1 MILFVKYHYIIKFL
15 LKILYE
21 CDKMEKT
28 PILDERGVCM
38 AQCPK
43 CGKKLHFYN
52 WKPNCPSCGVNLNYY
67 KANEILLDESE
78 KAEIEHSKF
87 QPKVDRAKAATI
99 GTKVGKLRMA
109 FFLIPI
115 AAFFLPLFS
124 ITVAGHKTSYN
135 AIDIYNAFSRLDSG
149 ALFGRISP
157 IIIAV
162 LLIAIPAV
170 CCIVFTVMQMAAGT
184 KKGLK
189 RNIVL
194 SVVSIVLVSASMVSV
209 LLFAKAPVESFTDII
224 INEADNAVL
233 IGKQADVDKAV
244 QNIRNIY
251 DDAAVDKTILE
262 DAIRNAELTL
272 SADYGLTDEELTA
285 LKDAVKCGREVLA
298 DKTADINSV
307 RDAASKIN
315 GANYTYSQLQTSIY
329 AAVNNALE
337 QNDGIYTDDC
347 YNDLLVNTEKARNYL
362 KLAIDRARSF
372 EDNGRYSEKSF
383 SALQSSIEAVQDC
396 WDTLEKGELIV
407 DEIDDDGSGKKT
419 DKELAQ
425 ETAEALQKVF
435 ADLNGKI
442 NELVDVSVLNPLI
455 EKVNADRAGGDYAE
469 KVSQN
474 ISASLEIGY
483 IVLILL
489 YLVQLIFNVIVNKKG
504 LEVKYTECLIG
515 GLPSEEYFALI
526 EDGQSKEQIRR
537 KMLVSL
543 SKMQEEAR
551 LAQKKAEQE
560 AQEAKLKEIKERMA
574 RNEHREEVKK

>member
-1 MILFVKYHYIIKFL
+1 
-15 LKILYE
+15 
-21 CDKMEKT
+21 
-28 PILDERGVCM
+28 M

-67 KANEILLDESE
+67 RANEILLDESE

-99 GTKVGKLRMA
+99 GTTVGKLRMA

-124 ITVAGHKTSYN
+124 ITVTGHKTSYN
-135 AIDIYNAFSRLDSG
+135 AIGIYNAFSRLDSG
-149 ALFGRISP
+149 ALFSRISP

-170 CCIVFTVMQMAAGT
+170 CCIVYTVMQMAAGT
-184 KKGLK
+184 KRGLK

-194 SVVSIVLVSASMVSV
+194 SVVSIVLVGASMANV
-209 LLFAKAPVESFTDII
+209 LLFAKAPVESYTDII
-224 INEADNAVL
+224 INEANNTVRS
-233 IGKQADVDKAV
+233 GKQADVDRAV

-251 DDAAVDKTILE
+251 DDAAVDKTVLE

-272 SADYGLTDEELTA
+272 SADYGLTGEELTA
-285 LKDAVKCGREVLA
+285 LKAAVKYGREILA

-307 RDAASKIN
+307 RDAALKIN

-329 AAVNNALE
+329 AAVNNAIE

-362 KLAIDRARSF
+362 KLALDRARLF
-372 EDNGRYSEKSF
+372 EDSGRYSEKSF
-383 SALQSSIEAVQDC
+383 SALQSSIEAAQDC
-396 WDTLEKGELIV
+396 WDTLEKGDLIV

-425 ETAEALQKVF
+425 ETAEALQNVF

-455 EKVNADRAGGDYAE
+455 EKVNTDRAGDDYTE

-489 YLVQLIFNVIVNKKG
+489 YLVQLIFNVVVNKKG

>member
-1 MILFVKYHYIIKFL
+1 M
-15 LKILYE
+15 LKILCE
-21 CDKMEKT
+21 HVKMKKT
-28 PILDERGVCM
+28 PILNERGVFM
-38 AQCPK
+38 AHCPK

-67 KANEILLDESE
+67 RANEILLDESE
-78 KAEIEHSKF
+78 KAEIEHSGF

-99 GTKVGKLRMA
+99 GTTVGKLRMA

-124 ITVAGHKTSYN
+124 ITVAGHKTSFN
-135 AIDIYNAFSRLDSG
+135 AIGIYNAFSRLDSG
-149 ALFGRISP
+149 ALFGRLSP

-162 LLIAIPAV
+162 LLLAIAAI

-189 RNIVL
+189 RNIIL
-194 SVVSIVLVSASMVSV
+194 SVISIVLISASIVNVM
-209 LLFAKAPVESFTDII
+209 LFSKAPVESYTDII
-224 INEADNAVL
+224 INEANNAVR
-233 IGKQADVDKAV
+233 IGKQADVDRAV

-251 DDAAVDKTILE
+251 NDAAVDKRVLE
-262 DAIRNAELTL
+262 DAIKNAELTL
-272 SADYGLTDEELTA
+272 SADYGLTGEEMTA
-285 LKDAVKCGREVLA
+285 LKDEVEYGREILA
-298 DKTADINSV
+298 DKTADINRV

-315 GANYTYSQLQTSIY
+315 GANYTYTQLQTSIY

-337 QNDGIYTDDC
+337 QNDGVYSDDC
-347 YNDLLVNTEKARNYL
+347 YEDLLVNTEKARNYL
-362 KLAIDRARSF
+362 KLAIDRARLF
-372 EDNGRYSEKSF
+372 EDNGRYSENSF
-383 SALQSSIEAVQDC
+383 SALQSSIEAAQAC
-396 WDTLEKGELIV
+396 WDTLEKGEMIV

-474 ISASLEIGY
+474 INVSLEIGY
-483 IVLILL
+483 IVLVLL
-489 YLVQLIFNVIVNKKG
+489 YLIQLIFNIIVDKKG

-526 EDGQSKEQIRR
+526 EDGQSNEQIRR

-551 LAQKKAEQE
+551 LAQKKAERE
-560 AQEAKLKEIKERMA
+560 AQEAKIKEIKERMA
-574 RNEHREEVKK
+574 KNEHREEVKK

>member
-1 MILFVKYHYIIKFL
+1 MK
-15 LKILYE
+15 
-21 CDKMEKT
+21 KT

-149 ALFGRISP
+149 ALFSRISP

-184 KKGLK
+184 KRGLK

-194 SVVSIVLVSASMVSV
+194 SVASIVLVGASMANV
-209 LLFAKAPVESFTDII
+209 LLFAKAPVESYTDII
-224 INEADNAVL
+224 INEADNAVRS
-233 IGKQADVDKAV
+233 GKQADVDRAV

-272 SADYGLTDEELTA
+272 SADYGLTGEELTA
-285 LKDAVKCGREVLA
+285 LKAAINYGCEILA

-307 RDAASKIN
+307 RDAALKIN

-329 AAVNNALE
+329 AVVNNALE

-362 KLAIDRARSF
+362 KLAIDRARLF
-372 EDNGRYSEKSF
+372 EDDGRYSEKSF
-383 SALQSSIEAVQDC
+383 SALQSSIEAAQDC
-396 WDTLEKGELIV
+396 WDTIEKGELIV

-442 NELVDVSVLNPLI
+442 NELVDVGVLNPLI
-455 EKVNADRAGGDYAE
+455 EKVNADRAGGDYAK

-474 ISASLEIGY
+474 IGASLEIGY

-489 YLVQLIFNVIVNKKG
+489 YLAQFIFNVIVNKKG

-543 SKMQEEAR
+543 SQMQEEAR

>member
-1 MILFVKYHYIIKFL
+1 MILFVKYYYILKFL

-21 CDKMEKT
+21 YDKMKKT

-67 KANEILLDESE
+67 RANEILLDESE

-99 GTKVGKLRMA
+99 GTTVGKLRMA
-109 FFLIPI
+109 FFLIPM

-135 AIDIYNAFSRLDSG
+135 AIEIYNAFSRLDSG
-149 ALFGRISP
+149 ALFSSISP

-184 KKGLK
+184 KRGLK
-189 RNIVL
+189 RNIVM
-194 SVVSIVLVSASMVSV
+194 SVVSIVLVGASMVNV
-209 LLFAKAPVESFTDII
+209 LLFAKAPVESYTDII
-224 INEADNAVL
+224 INEADNAVRS
-233 IGKQADVDKAV
+233 GKQADVDRAV

-272 SADYGLTDEELTA
+272 SADYGLTGEELTA

-307 RDAASKIN
+307 RDAALKIN

-362 KLAIDRARSF
+362 KLAIDRARLF
-372 EDNGRYSEKSF
+372 EDDGRYSEKSF
-383 SALQSSIEAVQDC
+383 TALQSSIEAAQDC
-396 WDTLEKGELIV
+396 WDTIEKGELIV

-442 NELVDVSVLNPLI
+442 NELVDVSVLNPLL

-474 ISASLEIGY
+474 IGASLEIGY

-489 YLVQLIFNVIVNKKG
+489 YLAQLIFNVIVNKKG

-574 RNEHREEVKK
+574 KNEHREEVKK

>member
-1 MILFVKYHYIIKFL
+1 MILFVKYYYILKFL

-21 CDKMEKT
+21 YDKMKKT

-99 GTKVGKLRMA
+99 GTTVGKLRMA

-149 ALFGRISP
+149 ALFSSISP

-184 KKGLK
+184 KRGLK

-194 SVVSIVLVSASMVSV
+194 SVVSIVLVGASMVNV
-209 LLFAKAPVESFTDII
+209 LLFAKAPVESYTDII
-224 INEADNAVL
+224 INEANNAVS

-251 DDAAVDKTILE
+251 DDTAVDKTVLE

-285 LKDAVKCGREVLA
+285 LKAAIKYGREVLA

-362 KLAIDRARSF
+362 KLAIDRARLF

-383 SALQSSIEAVQDC
+383 SALQSSIEAAQDC

-425 ETAEALQKVF
+425 ETAEALQNVF

-442 NELVDVSVLNPLI
+442 NELVDVSVLNSLI
-455 EKVNADRAGGDYAE
+455 EKVNADRAGDDYTE
-469 KVSQN
+469 KVSRI

-515 GLPSEEYFALI
+515 GLPSEEYFALV

-551 LAQKKAEQE
+551 LAHKKAEQE

>member
-1 MILFVKYHYIIKFL
+1 M
-15 LKILYE
+15 
-21 CDKMEKT
+21 
-28 PILDERGVCM
+28 
-38 AQCPK
+38 
-43 CGKKLHFYN
+43 
-52 WKPNCPSCGVNLNYY
+52 
-67 KANEILLDESE
+67 
-78 KAEIEHSKF
+78 
-87 QPKVDRAKAATI
+87 
-99 GTKVGKLRMA
+99 
-109 FFLIPI
+109 
-115 AAFFLPLFS
+115 
-124 ITVAGHKTSYN
+124 
-135 AIDIYNAFSRLDSG
+135 
-149 ALFGRISP
+149 
-157 IIIAV
+157 
-162 LLIAIPAV
+162 
-170 CCIVFTVMQMAAGT
+170 
-184 KKGLK
+184 
-189 RNIVL
+189 
-194 SVVSIVLVSASMVSV
+194 
-209 LLFAKAPVESFTDII
+209 
-224 INEADNAVL
+224 
-233 IGKQADVDKAV
+233 
-244 QNIRNIY
+244 
-251 DDAAVDKTILE
+251 DKTILE

-272 SADYGLTDEELTA
+272 SADYGLTGEELTA
-285 LKDAVKCGREVLA
+285 LKAAVKYGREILA

-307 RDAASKIN
+307 RDAALKIN

-347 YNDLLVNTEKARNYL
+347 YNDLLGNTEKARNYL

-383 SALQSSIEAVQDC
+383 SALQSSIEAAQDC
-396 WDTLEKGELIV
+396 WDTIEKGELIV
-407 DEIDDDGSGKKT
+407 DEIDDDGSGRKT

-425 ETAEALQKVF
+425 ETAEALQNVF

-442 NELVDVSVLNPLI
+442 NDLVDVSVLNPLI

-474 ISASLEIGY
+474 IGASLEIGY

-489 YLVQLIFNVIVNKKG
+489 YLAQLIFNVIVNKKG

-551 LAQKKAEQE
+551 LVQKKAEQE

-574 RNEHREEVKK
+574 KNEHREEVKK

>member
-1 MILFVKYHYIIKFL
+1 MTLFVKYYYILKFL

-21 CDKMEKT
+21 YDKMKKT

-67 KANEILLDESE
+67 RANEILLDESE

-99 GTKVGKLRMA
+99 GTTVGKLRMA
-109 FFLIPI
+109 FFLIPM

-149 ALFGRISP
+149 ALFSRISP

-184 KKGLK
+184 KRGLK

-194 SVVSIVLVSASMVSV
+194 SVVSIVLVGASMVNV
-209 LLFAKAPVESFTDII
+209 LLFAKAPVESYTDII

-272 SADYGLTDEELTA
+272 SADYGLTGEELTA

-307 RDAASKIN
+307 RDAALKIN

-362 KLAIDRARSF
+362 KLALDRAKLF
-372 EDNGRYSEKSF
+372 EDSGRYSEKSF
-383 SALQSSIEAVQDC
+383 TALQSSIEAAQDC

-407 DEIDDDGSGKKT
+407 DEIDDDGSGRKT

-474 ISASLEIGY
+474 IGASLEIGY

-489 YLVQLIFNVIVNKKG
+489 YLAQLIFNVIVNKKG

-543 SKMQEEAR
+543 SQMQEEAR

-574 RNEHREEVKK
+574 KNEHREEVKK

>member
-1 MILFVKYHYIIKFL
+1 MILFVKYYYILKFL

-21 CDKMEKT
+21 YDKMKKT

-99 GTKVGKLRMA
+99 GTTVGKLRMA

-149 ALFGRISP
+149 ALFSSISP

-162 LLIAIPAV
+162 LLIAIPAIS
-170 CCIVFTVMQMAAGT
+170 CIVFTVMQMAAGT
-184 KKGLK
+184 KRGLK

-194 SVVSIVLVSASMVSV
+194 SVVSIVLVGASMANV
-209 LLFAKAPVESFTDII
+209 LLFAKAPVESYTDII
-224 INEADNAVL
+224 INEADNAVRS
-233 IGKQADVDKAV
+233 GKQADVDRAV

-251 DDAAVDKTILE
+251 ADTAVDKTILE
-262 DAIRNAELTL
+262 DAVRNAELTL
-272 SADYGLTDEELTA
+272 CADYGLTDEELTA
-285 LKDAVKCGREVLA
+285 LKDAVRYGREVLA
-298 DKTADINSV
+298 DKTADINAV

-315 GANYTYSQLQTSIY
+315 GANYTYTQLQTSIY

-362 KLAIDRARSF
+362 KLAIDRARTF

-383 SALQSSIEAVQDC
+383 SALQSSIEAAQDC

-407 DEIDDDGSGKKT
+407 DEIDDDGSGRKT

-425 ETAEALQKVF
+425 ETAEALQNVF

-442 NELVDVSVLNPLI
+442 NELVDVSVLNPLL
-455 EKVNADRAGGDYAE
+455 EKINADRAGGDYTE

-474 ISASLEIGY
+474 IGASLEIGY

-489 YLVQLIFNVIVNKKG
+489 YLVQLIFNVVVNKKG

-543 SKMQEEAR
+543 SQMQEEAR

-574 RNEHREEVKK
+574 KNEHREEVKK

>member
-1 MILFVKYHYIIKFL
+1 MILFVKYYYILKFL

-21 CDKMEKT
+21 CDKMKKT

-99 GTKVGKLRMA
+99 GTTVGKLRMA

-135 AIDIYNAFSRLDSG
+135 AIEIYNAFSRLDSG
-149 ALFGRISP
+149 ALFSRISP

-162 LLIAIPAV
+162 LLIAIPAI

-184 KKGLK
+184 KRGLK

-194 SVVSIVLVSASMVSV
+194 SVVSIVLVGASMANV
-209 LLFAKAPVESFTDII
+209 LLFAKAPVESYTDII
-224 INEADNAVL
+224 INEADNAVRS
-233 IGKQADVDKAV
+233 GKQADVDRAV

-262 DAIRNAELTL
+262 DAVRNAELTL
-272 SADYGLTDEELTA
+272 CADYGLTDEELTA
-285 LKDAVKCGREVLA
+285 LKDAVRYGREVLA
-298 DKTADINSV
+298 DKTADINAV

-315 GANYTYSQLQTSIY
+315 GANYTYTQLQTSIY
-329 AAVNNALE
+329 AAVNNAIE

-347 YNDLLVNTEKARNYL
+347 YNDLLQNTEKARNYL
-362 KLAIDRARSF
+362 KHAIDRARTF

-383 SALQSSIEAVQDC
+383 SALHSSIEAAQDC
-396 WDTLEKGELIV
+396 WDTLEKGKLIV

-442 NELVDVSVLNPLI
+442 NGLVEVSVLNPLL
-455 EKVNADRAGGDYAE
+455 EKINADRVGGDYTE

-474 ISASLEIGY
+474 IGASLEIGY

-489 YLVQLIFNVIVNKKG
+489 YLVQLIFNVVVNKKG

-515 GLPSEEYFALI
+515 GLPSEEYFALV

-560 AQEAKLKEIKERMA
+560 AQAAKLKEIKERMA

>member
-1 MILFVKYHYIIKFL
+1 MILFVKYYYILNFL

-21 CDKMEKT
+21 YDKMKKT

-135 AIDIYNAFSRLDSG
+135 AIEIYNAFSRHDSG
-149 ALFGRISP
+149 ALFSSISP

-162 LLIAIPAV
+162 LLIAIPAI

-184 KKGLK
+184 KRGLK
-189 RNIVL
+189 RNVVL
-194 SVVSIVLVSASMVSV
+194 SVVSIVLVSASMVNV
-209 LLFAKAPVESFTDII
+209 LLFAKAPVESYTDII
-224 INEADNAVL
+224 INEADNAVRS
-233 IGKQADVDKAV
+233 GKQADVDRAV

-285 LKDAVKCGREVLA
+285 LKAAIKYGREVLA

-307 RDAASKIN
+307 RDAVSKIN

-362 KLAIDRARSF
+362 KLALDRARSF

-383 SALQSSIEAVQDC
+383 TALQSSIEAAQDC
-396 WDTLEKGELIV
+396 WDTIEKGELIV

-442 NELVDVSVLNPLI
+442 NELVDVSVLNSLI
-455 EKVNADRAGGDYAE
+455 EKVNADRAGGDYTE

-489 YLVQLIFNVIVNKKG
+489 YLVQLIFNVVVNKKG

-515 GLPSEEYFALI
+515 GLPSEEYFALV

-560 AQEAKLKEIKERMA
+560 AQAAKLKEIKERMA

>member
-1 MILFVKYHYIIKFL
+1 
-15 LKILYE
+15 
-21 CDKMEKT
+21 
-28 PILDERGVCM
+28 M

-67 KANEILLDESE
+67 RANEILLDESE

-99 GTKVGKLRMA
+99 GTTVGKLRMA

-124 ITVAGHKTSYN
+124 ITVAGHKTSHN

-149 ALFGRISP
+149 ALFSRISP

-184 KKGLK
+184 KRGLK

-194 SVVSIVLVSASMVSV
+194 SVVSIVLVGASMVNV
-209 LLFAKAPVESFTDII
+209 LLFAKAPVESYTDII

-262 DAIRNAELTL
+262 DAIKNAELTL

-285 LKDAVKCGREVLA
+285 LKAAIKYGREVLA

-347 YNDLLVNTEKARNYL
+347 YNDLLGNTEKARNYL
-362 KLAIDRARSF
+362 KLAIDRARLF
-372 EDNGRYSEKSF
+372 EDSGRYSEKSF
-383 SALQSSIEAVQDC
+383 TALQSSIEAAQDC

-442 NELVDVSVLNPLI
+442 NELVDVSVLNPLL

-474 ISASLEIGY
+474 IGASLEIGY

-489 YLVQLIFNVIVNKKG
+489 YLAQLIFNVIVNKKG

-515 GLPSEEYFALI
+515 GLPSEEYFALV

-543 SKMQEEAR
+543 SQMQEEAR

>member
-1 MILFVKYHYIIKFL
+1 MILFVKYYYILKFL

-21 CDKMEKT
+21 YDKMKKT

-109 FFLIPI
+109 FFLIPM

-149 ALFGRISP
+149 ALFSRISP

-184 KKGLK
+184 KRGLK

-194 SVVSIVLVSASMVSV
+194 SVVSIVLVGASMVNV
-209 LLFAKAPVESFTDII
+209 LLFAKAPVESYTDII

-272 SADYGLTDEELTA
+272 SADYGLTGEELIA
-285 LKDAVKCGREVLA
+285 LKDAIKYGREVLA
-298 DKTADINSV
+298 DKTTDINSV
-307 RDAASKIN
+307 RDAALKIN

-347 YNDLLVNTEKARNYL
+347 YNDLLGNTEKARNYL
-362 KLAIDRARSF
+362 KFAIDRARSF

-383 SALQSSIEAVQDC
+383 SALQSSIEAAQDC

-474 ISASLEIGY
+474 IGASLEIGY

-489 YLVQLIFNVIVNKKG
+489 YLVQLIFNVVVNKKG

-574 RNEHREEVKK
+574 KNEHREEVKK

>member
-1 MILFVKYHYIIKFL
+1 
-15 LKILYE
+15 
-21 CDKMEKT
+21 
-28 PILDERGVCM
+28 M

-99 GTKVGKLRMA
+99 GTTVGKLRMA

-149 ALFGRISP
+149 ALFSRISP

-170 CCIVFTVMQMAAGT
+170 CCIVFTVMQMAACT
-184 KKGLK
+184 KRGLK

-194 SVVSIVLVSASMVSV
+194 SVVSIVLVGASMVNV
-209 LLFAKAPVESFTDII
+209 LLFAKAPVESYTDII
-224 INEADNAVL
+224 INEANNAVRS
-233 IGKQADVDKAV
+233 GKQADVDKAV

-285 LKDAVKCGREVLA
+285 LKDAVRYGREVLA
-298 DKTADINSV
+298 DKTADINAV

-315 GANYTYSQLQTSIY
+315 GANYTYTQLQTSIY

-383 SALQSSIEAVQDC
+383 SALQSSIEAAQDC

-442 NELVDVSVLNPLI
+442 NELVDVSVLNPLL
-455 EKVNADRAGGDYAE
+455 EKINADRAGGDYTE

-474 ISASLEIGY
+474 IGASLEIGY

-489 YLVQLIFNVIVNKKG
+489 YLVQLIFNVVVNKKG

-543 SKMQEEAR
+543 SQMQEEAR

-574 RNEHREEVKK
+574 KNEHREEVKK

>member
-1 MILFVKYHYIIKFL
+1 MILFVKYYYILKFL

-21 CDKMEKT
+21 YDKMKKT

-149 ALFGRISP
+149 ALFSRISP

-184 KKGLK
+184 KRGLK

-194 SVVSIVLVSASMVSV
+194 SVASIVLVGASMVNV
-209 LLFAKAPVESFTDII
+209 LLFAKAPVESYTDII
-224 INEADNAVL
+224 INEANNAVCS
-233 IGKQADVDKAV
+233 GKQADVDKAV

-285 LKDAVKCGREVLA
+285 LKAAIKYGREVLA

-362 KLAIDRARSF
+362 KLAIDRARLF
-372 EDNGRYSEKSF
+372 EDSGRYSEKSF
-383 SALQSSIEAVQDC
+383 TALQSSIEAAQDC
-396 WDTLEKGELIV
+396 WDTIEKGELIV

-425 ETAEALQKVF
+425 ETAEALQNVF

-474 ISASLEIGY
+474 IGASLEIGY

-515 GLPSEEYFALI
+515 GLPSEEYFALV

-574 RNEHREEVKK
+574 KNEHREEVKK

>member
-1 MILFVKYHYIIKFL
+1 MILFVKYYYILKFL

-21 CDKMEKT
+21 YDKMKKT
-28 PILDERGVCM
+28 PILDERDVCM

-99 GTKVGKLRMA
+99 GTTVGKLRMA
-109 FFLIPI
+109 FFLIPM

-135 AIDIYNAFSRLDSG
+135 AIEIYNAFSRLDSG
-149 ALFGRISP
+149 ALFSRISP

-184 KKGLK
+184 KRGLK

-194 SVVSIVLVSASMVSV
+194 SVVSIVLVGASMVNV
-209 LLFAKAPVESFTDII
+209 LLFAKAPVESYTDII

-272 SADYGLTDEELTA
+272 SADYGLTDEELIA

-347 YNDLLVNTEKARNYL
+347 YNDLLGNTEKARNYL

-383 SALQSSIEAVQDC
+383 SALQSSIEAAQDC
-396 WDTLEKGELIV
+396 WNTLEKGELIV

-442 NELVDVSVLNPLI
+442 NGLVDVSVLNPLI

-474 ISASLEIGY
+474 IGASLEIGY

-574 RNEHREEVKK
+574 KNEHREEVKK

>member
-1 MILFVKYHYIIKFL
+1 MILFVKYYYILKFL

-21 CDKMEKT
+21 YDKMKKT

-99 GTKVGKLRMA
+99 GTTVGKLRMA
-109 FFLIPI
+109 FFLIPM

-149 ALFGRISP
+149 ALFSSISP

-162 LLIAIPAV
+162 LLIAILAI

-184 KKGLK
+184 KRGLK

-194 SVVSIVLVSASMVSV
+194 SVVSIVLVGASMVNV
-209 LLFAKAPVESFTDII
+209 LLFAKAPVESYTDII

-244 QNIRNIY
+244 QNIRKIY

-285 LKDAVKCGREVLA
+285 LKAAIKYGREVLA

-307 RDAASKIN
+307 RDAALKIN

-383 SALQSSIEAVQDC
+383 SALQSSIEAAQDC

-442 NELVDVSVLNPLI
+442 NELVDVSVLNPLL

-489 YLVQLIFNVIVNKKG
+489 YLAQLFFNIIVNKKG

>member
-1 MILFVKYHYIIKFL
+1 MILFVKYYYILKFL

-21 CDKMEKT
+21 YDKMKKT

-38 AQCPK
+38 VQCPK

-99 GTKVGKLRMA
+99 GTTVGKLRMA

-149 ALFGRISP
+149 ALFSRISP

-194 SVVSIVLVSASMVSV
+194 SVVSIVLVGASMVNV
-209 LLFAKAPVESFTDII
+209 LLFAKAPVESYTDII

-272 SADYGLTDEELTA
+272 SADYGLTDEELIA
-285 LKDAVKCGREVLA
+285 LKAAIKYGREVLA

-307 RDAASKIN
+307 RDAALKIN

-347 YNDLLVNTEKARNYL
+347 YNDLLGNTEKARNYL
-362 KLAIDRARSF
+362 KLALDRARLF

-383 SALQSSIEAVQDC
+383 SALQSSIEAAQDC

-407 DEIDDDGSGKKT
+407 DEIDDDGSGRKT

-442 NELVDVSVLNPLI
+442 NELVDVGVLNPLI
-455 EKVNADRAGGDYAE
+455 EKVNADRAGDDYTE
-469 KVSQN
+469 KVLQN
-474 ISASLEIGY
+474 IGASLEIGY

-489 YLVQLIFNVIVNKKG
+489 YLAQLIFNVIVNKKG

-574 RNEHREEVKK
+574 KNEHREEVKK